1 MKLMLNDTS
10 VQMLLAL
17 LRASLHELEPEQN
30 FFQGVS
36 PDDWKKCYKLAVRHG
51 VMALAWDS
59 VMKLPKDLQPPRPVK
74 LPWASAVEAY
84 EQKYNRYCTMVD
96 EVSRFYAAH
105 GIRTVQLKGVGFST
119 LYPVPSHREGGD
131 IDIYTYSADPSRMSD
146 KEANDLA
153 NELMKEQGIKVDV
166 EHSEKHSNFYYKGI
180 PFENHRSLVD
190 VGWYSVAPQIE
201 RILQKSIRP
210 ELVPLEVGEVLVP
223 SSEFNSLF
231 IAFHAAQHY
240 GNGLALHH
248 LCDWAIILCRY
259 GLHLPEEI
267 KDERLLNGIAAM
279 TRLCNQYLGTNQP
292 VQGGEVLAEEM
303 MDEILQPKY
312 AQELPTCNKIGIL
325 VFKLRRMLHAHKLQ
339 SQILYR
345 PLTHRIWR
353 AIVTKIS
360 DPSTIFGGKFHESTK
375 KNK

>member
-1 MKLMLNDTS
+1 MKTMLNDAS

-17 LRASLHELEPEQN
+17 LRASLHELEPEQA

-36 PDDWKKCYKLAVRHG
+36 NDDWRLCYKLAARHG

-74 LPWASAVEAY
+74 LPWASAVEVY
-84 EQKYNRYCTMVD
+84 EQKYSRYCSAVD
-96 EVSRFYAAH
+96 EVSRFYADH

-131 IDIYTYSADPSRMSD
+131 IDIYTYSADSTHMSD
-146 KEANDLA
+146 QEANRLA
-153 NELMKEQGIKVDV
+153 NELMKERGIEVDI

-180 PFENHRSLVD
+180 PFENHRTLVD

-201 RILQKSIRP
+201 RILQKIIRP
-210 ELVPLEVGEVLVP
+210 ELVQLEVGEVLVP
-223 SSEFNSLF
+223 SAEFNSLF

-240 GNGLALHH
+240 GDGLALHH
-248 LCDWAIILCRY
+248 LCDWAIILRLY

-292 VQGGEVLAEEM
+292 VEGGEDLVDEM
-303 MDEILQPKY
+303 MSEILSPKY
-312 AQELPTCNKIGIL
+312 DKELPTRNKIGIL
-325 VFKLRRMLHAHKLQ
+325 VFKIRRMMHVYKLQ
-339 SQILYR
+339 SQVLYV
-345 PLTHRIWR
+345 PLPRRIWR
-353 AIVTKIS
+353 AFVTKLS
-360 DPSTIFGGKFHESTK
+360 HPSTIFSGKFK
-375 KNK
+375 

>member
-36 PDDWKKCYKLAVRHG
+36 PDDWKKCYKLSARHG

-153 NELMKEQGIKVDV
+153 NVLMKEQGIKVDV

-180 PFENHRSLVD
+180 PFENHKTFLNVENYKVAMQVD
-190 VGWYSVAPQIE
+190 CILHENMQPE
-201 RILQKSIRP
+201 RVKLA
-210 ELVPLEVGEVLVP
+210 EGEVMIP
-223 SSEFNSLF
+223 SPLFNTLF
-231 IAFHAAQHY
+231 IAFHAVQHY

-248 LCDWAIILCRY
+248 LCDWAIILRRY

-279 TRLCNQYLGTNQP
+279 TRLCNQYLGTSQS
-292 VQGGEVLAEEM
+292 VEGGEELAEVM
-303 MDEILQPKY
+303 MGEILQPKF
-312 AQELPTCNKIGIL
+312 AKELPTRNRIGIL
-325 VFKLRRMLHAHKLQ
+325 VYKYRRMRHVYRLQ
-339 SQILYR
+339 NQVLYE
-345 PLTHRIWR
+345 PVAHRIWR
-353 AIVTKIS
+353 AIKTKIRTRTS
-360 DPSTIFGGKFHESTK
+360 IFCGEFK
-375 KNK
+375 

>member
-36 PDDWKKCYKLAVRHG
+36 PDDWKKCYKLSARHG

-84 EQKYNRYCTMVD
+84 GQKYNRYCTMVD

-180 PFENHRSLVD
+180 PFENHRTLLD
-190 VGWYSVAPQIE
+190 VEWYAVAPRIE
-201 RILQKSIRP
+201 RILHSIMRP
-210 ELVPLEVGEVLVP
+210 EPVKLAVGEVLVP
-223 SSEFNSLF
+223 SAAFNSLF
-231 IAFHAAQHY
+231 IAFHALQHL
-240 GNGLALHH
+240 GGGLALHH
-248 LCDWAIILCRY
+248 LCDWAIILRRY
-259 GLHLPEEI
+259 GLQIPEAI
-267 KDERLLNGIAAM
+267 KDKKLLTGIAAL
-279 TRLCNQYLGTNQP
+279 TRLCNQYLGTSQS
-292 VQGGEVLAEEM
+292 VEGGEELAEVM
-303 MDEILQPKY
+303 MGEILQPKF
-312 AQELPTCNKIGIL
+312 AKELPTRNRIGIL
-325 VFKLRRMLHAHKLQ
+325 VYKYRRMRHVYQLQ
-339 SQILYR
+339 NQVLYE
-345 PLTHRIWR
+345 PVAHRIWR
-353 AIVTKIS
+353 AIKTKIRTRTS
-360 DPSTIFGGKFHESTK
+360 IFCGEFK
-375 KNK
+375 